1 MICHILLPLHF
12 QYSRTLDASLTFPV
26 IVLHWSL
33 SSWTSRAI
41 WHLILQVPL
50 SSWPLLLPLP
60 FVNESHPEPW
70 WFWRLLRSIS
80 LISWEDAG
88 PHTGSVAYC
97 LPCFCITLISPLRY
111 STSLFIPLSSSMKLR
126 YYHITKHWTSLF
138 VSSKSNL
145 SSYSN
150 VRPRFWR
157 NALK

>member
-1 MICHILLPLHF
+1 MICHILLPPHF
-12 QYSRTLDASLTFPV
+12 QYSRTPGCLFDFPC
-26 IVLHWSL
+26 HCTHCSL

-41 WHLILQVPL
+41 WYLILQVPF

-60 FVNESHPEPW
+60 FVNESHLEPW

-80 LISWEDAG
+80 FISWEDAG
-88 PHTGSVAYC
+88 PHKGSGVYC
-97 LPCFCITLISPLRY
+97 LPCPCITLISPLRY
-111 STSLFIPLSSSMKLR
+111 STSLFIPLLSSMKLR
-126 YYHITKHWTSLF
+126 YYHITKHWASLF
-138 VSSKSNL
+138 LSSKSNL